1 MKVIDHNTLQE
12 VLYEIHQ
19 QPPYRSQAD
28 KEMDYCDGNQIDTQ
42 TLQAMRDKGIP
53 TVIENLLG
61 PAMEDMSG
69 MERKSRTDWRVEADS
84 DEDEEADQV
93 AKALSYK
100 LSQAERRSGADKAL
114 TEVYGPLS
122 KVGVGW
128 IEVSRET
135 DPFRFPYKVSHVHRN
150 EIWRDWFC
158 KKSDLSDARW
168 LMRRRWV
175 STDSA
180 LSMFPKKQDLILQSS
195 SGWGNVNDLVMLG
208 NDSGASTEL
217 AQSWDIERG
226 WSVEEQQW
234 RDPNG
239 KRVCL
244 FQLLTRDYESAM
256 ILRLPNGRVVEFNK
270 ADPMH
275 LLAVDQGFKLEKAPV
290 SRINNT
296 FFLGPHVLESGPSE
310 FKRFNFVQF
319 LGKTED
325 RTGVPY
331 GVLRWLMSLQD
342 EVNARISKM
351 IWRLSATRTIRT
363 DGAVKM
369 KDSLFRQMIG
379 RQDADIILDQKHMG
393 MPGAKFEIDG
403 NLDLNQQQYNR
414 LLDLRQSI
422 AHIAGVSAAMSGDA
436 KPENAQAMSQAIEQS
451 VQSQATTNDNHA
463 YGRTQVGEL
472 LLEMIVKDMG
482 KDPQSVTV
490 KGNALKGTDII
501 TLNTPVIDE
510 VTGQEFLTN
519 DVQRTILKVVLDEVP
534 STPSFRQ
541 QQLSALSEA
550 FKSSPPEYQ
559 AIMMPHLMHLTNIP
573 NKDDI
578 VKAIRDIN
586 DQKNITEE
594 QVQQRMQAAV
604 DKAKVEWMVD
614 QKNRDLDIK
623 ERESLAKIE
632 KLVTEQVNN
641 RIEAIYSAVQAAGQI
656 VSMPAVVPVSDQV
669 LRSAGGQDQDAPP
682 IVAAP
687 AGLSG
692 EGLPTNQGT
701 AEQPVQNTSPMFPPR
716 VQEPDIKGIDEPAM
730 EDLGKP
736 SNGINRG
743 IEAEGVQ
750 VS

>member
-1 MKVIDHNTLQE
+1 MKDVDHETLKE
-12 VLYEIHQ
+12 ILYEIQ
-19 QPPYRSQAD
+19 EQPPWRSQAD
-28 KEMDYCDGNQIDTQ
+28 KEMDYCDGNQLDTE
-42 TLQAMRDKGIP
+42 TLQAMREKGIP

-69 MERKSRTDWRVEADS
+69 MERKSRTDWRVEADG
-84 DEDEEADQV
+84 DEDKEADAV
-93 AKALSYK
+93 AKAISYK

-128 IEVSRET
+128 IEVSREK
-135 DPFRFPYKVSHVHRN
+135 DPFKFPYKVSHVHRN
-150 EIWRDWFC
+150 EMWRDWYS
-158 KKSDLSDARW
+158 KNSDMSDARW
-168 LMRRRWV
+168 CMRRRWV
-175 STDSA
+175 SVDSA
-180 LSMFPKKQDLILQSS
+180 MSMFPKQQDLIMQAGR
-195 SGWGNVNDLVMLG
+195 GWGNVYDMSILAR
-208 NDSGASTEL
+208 DSGTGTEL

-226 WSVEEQQW
+226 WNIEEQQW

-244 FQLLTRDYESAM
+244 FQLLTRDYDTAM
-256 ILRLPNGRVVEFNK
+256 ILRMPNGRVVEFNLN
-270 ADPMH
+270 DPMH
-275 LLAVDQGFKLEKAPV
+275 LMAVSQGFQLEKAPI
-290 SRINNT
+290 SRIRNT
-296 FFLGPHVLESGPSE
+296 FFLGPHVLESAPIE

-331 GVLRWLMSLQD
+331 GVIRWLMSLQD

-351 IWRLSATRTIRT
+351 IWRLSATRVIRT
-363 DGAVKM
+363 AGAVKM
-369 KDSLFRQMIG
+369 KDTLFRQMVG
-379 RQDADIILDQKHMG
+379 RHDADIILDQQHMA

-422 AHIAGVSAAMSGDA
+422 AHIAGVSAAMSGDV
-436 KPENAQAMSQAIEQS
+436 KPVNAQAMSQSIEQS

-472 LLEMIVKDMG
+472 LLELIVKDLG
-482 KDPQSVTV
+482 KSEQSVV
-490 KGNALKGTDII
+490 IKGNPITPTQTIVLNSPTTD
-501 TLNTPVIDE
+501 PVLGHE
-510 VTGQEFLTN
+510 YLTN
-519 DVQRTILKVVLDEVP
+519 DVQRTMMKVVLDEVP

-578 VKAIRDIN
+578 IKAIQEIN
-586 DQKNITEE
+586 SQKNITADQVE
-594 QVQQRMQAAV
+594 QRVKEAV
-604 DKAKVEWMVD
+604 DKAKTEWMVD

-623 ERESLAKIE
+623 DRESQARIE
-632 KLVTEQVNN
+632 KMVTEQVNN

-656 VSMPAVVPVSDQV
+656 VAMPAVVPVSDQV

-682 IVAAP
+682 IVAVPGPGVVIP
-687 AGLSG
+687 AAV
-692 EGLPTNQGT
+692 P
-701 AEQPVQNTSPMFPPR
+701 PVHHNTSPMFPPQ
-716 VQEPDIKGIDEPAM
+716 VQEPALDKPVETGIHNTGNADIGM
-730 EDLGKP
+730 
-736 SNGINRG
+736 NQG
-743 IEAEGVQ
+743 IEAAGVQ
-750 VS
+750 QNL